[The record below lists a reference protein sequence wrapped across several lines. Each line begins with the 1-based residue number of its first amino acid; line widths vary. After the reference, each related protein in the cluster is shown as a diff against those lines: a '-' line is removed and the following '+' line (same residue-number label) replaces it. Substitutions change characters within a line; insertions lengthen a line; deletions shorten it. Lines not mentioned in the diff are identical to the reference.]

1 MHYNLLF
8 FTIFCFFDSFFTT
21 FAAKLLKIMLLDI
34 VLIIVGVA
42 LVLWG
47 ADRLTEGAS
56 GLARRM
62 NVPEIVIGL
71 TIVAAGTSAPE
82 LFVSLVSALKGT
94 PDMALGNVVGSN
106 IFNTLLIVGCAA
118 MVAPMVIAKSTV
130 KKDIPFTVIAS
141 VLLLAACMDFLPT
154 GNISGHEL
162 SRVDGLLLLAGFA
175 VFMVY
180 TFRVAF
186 STPTSTSTGTAESM
200 GVWKGVLFVVIGLA
214 CLIFGSNLFVD
225 SATDVARELN
235 ISEGV
240 IGLTIVAGGTSM
252 PELATSVV
260 AARKGQSAIA
270 IGNVIGSNVFN
281 ILLILGLTATI
292 SPMAIQGITLVD
304 LSVMMVSVLMVWG
317 FSYTKYTVARWEGA
331 VLVLVFLGYMAWLW
345 QSIA

>member
-1 MHYNLLF
+1 
-8 FTIFCFFDSFFTT
+8 
-21 FAAKLLKIMLLDI
+21 MLLDI

-130 KKDIPFTVIAS
+130 KKDIPFAVIAS

-162 SRVDGLLLLAGFA
+162 SRMDGLLLLAGFA